1 MVCLEMPAA
10 LVVAPMKERDDPANA
25 FKPHRPVVDDLVLY
39 RSNALEFLC
48 AVSIEG
54 ARSLFGQCIEPAI
67 LVHIVALSAPYVID
81 GKIMLTRSADDPFS
95 DDFLFV
101 FEEWFRA
108 SRWWWHTT
116 SWIDTD
122 PDSEVMSMRDFGGDG
137 AELDAKSAAN
147 GGIFAGG
154 IATVPHIAQDEMS
167 SCVFR
172 YDADENNEYIILV
185 VERRGS
191 VNYYMDLMVH
201 VSKTMREVLR
211 FLTLYFELPQ
221 DESTRMVVWAMRND
235 GTANLEDPEAS
246 LSLHSKHHSV
256 VLDKTMGE
264 MWNMLNKVQDEMI
277 PEDDDVPDHC
287 EYWPIIQNI
296 VALYDNVSV

>member
-1 MVCLEMPAA
+1 
-10 LVVAPMKERDDPANA
+10 MKERDDPANA
-25 FKPHRPVVDDLVLY
+25 FKAHRPVAADLVLY
-39 RSNALEFLC
+39 RRNALEFLC
-48 AVSIEG
+48 AVTIDG
-54 ARSLFGQCIEPAI
+54 ARSLFGQCIQSEI
-67 LVHIVALSAPYVID
+67 LLHIVALSAPYVID
-81 GKIMLTRSADDPFS
+81 GKIMLSRNADDPFAN
-95 DDFLFV
+95 DFLLV

-122 PDSEVMSMRDFGGDG
+122 PDSEVISMRDFGGDG

-147 GGIFAGG
+147 DGIFAGG
-154 IATVPHIAQDEMS
+154 IATVPNIAQDEMS

-201 VSKTMREVLR
+201 VSKTMRQVLLFVTR
-211 FLTLYFELPQ
+211 YFELPQ
-221 DESTRMVVWAMRND
+221 DESTRMVVWAMRED
-235 GTANLEDPEAS
+235 GTADLEDPEAS